1 LIARN
6 PQEYEENR
14 MWHIITKLLKTS
26 DKEKILKVAKEKG
39 ALLPTEKIKMRLLDI
54 FLGTSAHA
62 ATPVKSWENYVNLQV
77 KCQSKSFKNEGIT
90 DVLDKGWKR
99 SPR

>member
-1 LIARN
+1 
-6 PQEYEENR
+6 
-14 MWHIITKLLKTS
+14 LLKTS

-62 ATPVKSWENYVNLQV
+62 ATPVK
-77 KCQSKSFKNEGIT
+77 
-90 DVLDKGWKR
+90 
-99 SPR
+99 P